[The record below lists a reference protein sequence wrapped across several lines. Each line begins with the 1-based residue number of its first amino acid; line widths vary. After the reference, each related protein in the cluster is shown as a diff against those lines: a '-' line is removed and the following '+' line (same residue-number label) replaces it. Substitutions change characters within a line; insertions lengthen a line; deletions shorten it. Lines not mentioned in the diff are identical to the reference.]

1 MKKRNNKVIVLIVVA
16 VLFAVSLLIF
26 ILNYSK
32 DNSSFS
38 ILEKKWINDNTSNVL
53 DISVYNDVPVYGKS
67 GKGVIFDLLDDFTT
81 TYGINFN
88 KISYSVDS
96 SSNLNK
102 NAFRVLN
109 NNENLTNK
117 DILLYEDNYVLVSTE
132 EEVINNINDID
143 NHTVAVLK
151 TDLNTVS
158 NDLSEVKKISYLQKE
173 NVNELEEALKN
184 KETNYVIVPYNMYM
198 DFILKNDLHILYHL
212 SDISK
217 KYVLTIENKTFLD
230 IMKKYYLGYQKN
242 KQQTSYKTNF
252 LSEFFYDKE
261 ITEADRM
268 SYNSSSYNVGYITY
282 MPFTGKEE
290 KDLVGTLSNY
300 LSGFEDLFDVDLK
313 VKYYNNIEELK
324 KDLSSGE
331 LDLAFANFN
340 KNGLNID
347 TILTTNLFEEK
358 YVVLSTEPF
367 AINSIKGL
375 KDKEVI
381 TVKNTYINDY
391 LNTNSIKN
399 TGYNNTDDLLRNI
412 KNKSIVVIDKATY
425 DYYKTRKFSDFKV
438 IYEGVLP
445 YNYSFMIRDVN
456 KNKIFSEMFTYYTSS
471 VNYDTIKYKDNTN
484 SKIYEF
490 SLLIIIFLIFF
501 IKKKK
506 ENSTIVTN
514 NDKLKYIDTMT
525 SLKNR
530 AYLNLKIKEW
540 DDNVIYP
547 QAFVIIDLNNIKDIN
562 DSHGHEEG
570 DTIIKKAASTLI
582 VNQEP
587 NTDIIRTDGNEFL
600 VYMVGYSEKDV
611 ISYTRKIYKELK
623 ELPYGYGA
631 AIGYSMIMDDIKTVD
646 DAINEATIDMRN
658 KKENNNG

>member
-1 MKKRNNKVIVLIVVA
+1 MKKRNNKIIVLIVVA

-109 NNENLTNK
+109 NNESLTNK

-151 TDLNTVS
+151 KDLNTVS

-242 KQQTSYKTNF
+242 KQQTSYKT
-252 LSEFFYDKE
+252 L
-261 ITEADRM
+261 
-268 SYNSSSYNVGYITY
+268 
-282 MPFTGKEE
+282 
-290 KDLVGTLSNY
+290 
-300 LSGFEDLFDVDLK
+300 LK
-313 VKYYNNIEELK
+313 
-324 KDLSSGE
+324 
-331 LDLAFANFN
+331 
-340 KNGLNID
+340 
-347 TILTTNLFEEK
+347 
-358 YVVLSTEPF
+358 
-367 AINSIKGL
+367 
-375 KDKEVI
+375 
-381 TVKNTYINDY
+381 
-391 LNTNSIKN
+391 
-399 TGYNNTDDLLRNI
+399 
-412 KNKSIVVIDKATY
+412 
-425 DYYKTRKFSDFKV
+425 
-438 IYEGVLP
+438 
-445 YNYSFMIRDVN
+445 
-456 KNKIFSEMFTYYTSS
+456 
-471 VNYDTIKYKDNTN
+471 
-484 SKIYEF
+484 
-490 SLLIIIFLIFF
+490 
-501 IKKKK
+501 
-506 ENSTIVTN
+506 
-514 NDKLKYIDTMT
+514 
-525 SLKNR
+525 
-530 AYLNLKIKEW
+530 
-540 DDNVIYP
+540 
-547 QAFVIIDLNNIKDIN
+547 
-562 DSHGHEEG
+562 
-570 DTIIKKAASTLI
+570 
-582 VNQEP
+582 
-587 NTDIIRTDGNEFL
+587 
-600 VYMVGYSEKDV
+600 
-611 ISYTRKIYKELK
+611 
-623 ELPYGYGA
+623 
-631 AIGYSMIMDDIKTVD
+631 
-646 DAINEATIDMRN
+646 
-658 KKENNNG
+658 

>member
-109 NNENLTNK
+109 NNESLTNK

-151 TDLNTVS
+151 KDLNTVS

-198 DFILKNDLHILYHL
+198 DFILKNDLHILYHF

-331 LDLAFANFN
+331 LDLAFANFS

-412 KNKSIVVIDKATY
+412 KNKSIVVIDKAAY

-490 SLLIIIFLIFF
+490 SLLTTFLLAILVILIIIFLIFF

-562 DSHGHEEG
+562 EVTYLIGAKVSINKDELKLEENEYLMCELEGYDVYNG
-570 DTIIKKAASTLI
+570 DKYVGNVEEVVINEVNPLIKVNGYYIPLQKNFIKKVD
-582 VNQEP
+582 VNSKK
-587 NTDIIRTDGNEFL
+587 IIMN
-600 VYMVGYSEKDV
+600 
-611 ISYTRKIYKELK
+611 
-623 ELPYGYGA
+623 
-631 AIGYSMIMDDIKTVD
+631 
-646 DAINEATIDMRN
+646 
-658 KKENNNG
+658 

>member
-1 MKKRNNKVIVLIVVA
+1 MKKRNNKIIVLIVVA

-109 NNENLTNK
+109 NNESLTNK

-151 TDLNTVS
+151 KDLNTVS

-198 DFILKNDLHILYHL
+198 DFILKNDLHILYHF

-242 KQQTSYKTNF
+242 KQQISYKTNF

-490 SLLIIIFLIFF
+490 SLLTTFLLAILVILIIIFLIFF

-530 AYLNLKIKEW
+530 AYLNLKIK
-540 DDNVIYP
+540 N
-547 QAFVIIDLNNIKDIN
+547 
-562 DSHGHEEG
+562 G
-570 DTIIKKAASTLI
+570 
-582 VNQEP
+582 
-587 NTDIIRTDGNEFL
+587 
-600 VYMVGYSEKDV
+600 
-611 ISYTRKIYKELK
+611 
-623 ELPYGYGA
+623 
-631 AIGYSMIMDDIKTVD
+631 MIMLYILKPL
-646 DAINEATIDMRN
+646 
-658 KKENNNG
+658 

>member
-347 TILTTNLFEEK
+347 TILTTNLFEE
-358 YVVLSTEPF
+358 
-367 AINSIKGL
+367 
-375 KDKEVI
+375 
-381 TVKNTYINDY
+381 
-391 LNTNSIKN
+391 
-399 TGYNNTDDLLRNI
+399 
-412 KNKSIVVIDKATY
+412 
-425 DYYKTRKFSDFKV
+425 
-438 IYEGVLP
+438 
-445 YNYSFMIRDVN
+445 
-456 KNKIFSEMFTYYTSS
+456 
-471 VNYDTIKYKDNTN
+471 
-484 SKIYEF
+484 
-490 SLLIIIFLIFF
+490 
-501 IKKKK
+501 
-506 ENSTIVTN
+506 
-514 NDKLKYIDTMT
+514 
-525 SLKNR
+525 
-530 AYLNLKIKEW
+530 
-540 DDNVIYP
+540 
-547 QAFVIIDLNNIKDIN
+547 
-562 DSHGHEEG
+562 
-570 DTIIKKAASTLI
+570 
-582 VNQEP
+582 
-587 NTDIIRTDGNEFL
+587 
-600 VYMVGYSEKDV
+600 
-611 ISYTRKIYKELK
+611 
-623 ELPYGYGA
+623 
-631 AIGYSMIMDDIKTVD
+631 
-646 DAINEATIDMRN
+646 
-658 KKENNNG
+658 